1 MHGGTG
7 ARMLLHQCEKH
18 WISTYC
24 EQQELSTG
32 FASNLQNFLY
42 FFLYFL
48 HFLFFFFPSSIIPW
62 FSRASL
68 PYSSFL
74 PSSLYYTNTGA
85 CPGRCQ
91 ELLQAAAGG
100 ALHLGLCAATKPW
113 ALQHPWNAP
122 VIGTCSVVLV
132 WHWLNPKLLTRM
144 NGLWLYLCS
153 TEDFLNAFFFVVF
166 FLTWDFLRLNC
177 WVTKPTSVF
186 LKVLADLFSKEAST
200 CFSMVHSSGEM
211 LMRRWSDKLLEN
223 FLCNKLISQGYF
235 FRSICF

>member
-32 FASNLQNFLY
+32 FATNLQNFLY

-48 HFLFFFFPSSIIPW
+48 HFLFFFFSPLPLFHDFPELPFHTAH
-62 FSRASL
+62 FSQA
-68 PYSSFL
+68 
-74 PSSLYYTNTGA
+74 LYITPTQVPA

-91 ELLQAAAGG
+91 ELLQGAVCSHQALSSAAPLKRSSNWYLLCCTCLTLAKSK
-100 ALHLGLCAATKPW
+100 AINKDEWAVIISVFYWGLPEC
-113 ALQHPWNAP
+113 L
-122 VIGTCSVVLV
+122 
-132 WHWLNPKLLTRM
+132 
-144 NGLWLYLCS
+144 
-153 TEDFLNAFFFVVF
+153 FFCCF

>member
-32 FASNLQNFLY
+32 FATNLQNFLY

-48 HFLFFFFPSSIIPW
+48 HFLFFFFPLFHYSMIFQSFPSIQLISPKL
-62 FSRASL
+62 FILHQHRCL
-68 PYSSFL
+68 P
-74 PSSLYYTNTGA
+74 A
-85 CPGRCQ
+85 Q
-91 ELLQAAAGG
+91 GG
-100 ALHLGLCAATKPW
+100 ARSCCRGLCAATKPW

-144 NGLWLYLCS
+144 NGLRLYLCS
-153 TEDFLNAFFFVVF
+153 TEDFPNAFFFF
-166 FLTWDFLRLNC
+166 F
-177 WVTKPTSVF
+177 
-186 LKVLADLFSKEAST
+186 
-200 CFSMVHSSGEM
+200 
-211 LMRRWSDKLLEN
+211 
-223 FLCNKLISQGYF
+223 F
-235 FRSICF
+235 FKRGIF